1 MFQRAV
7 KREARG
13 RVALVGPAGAGK
25 SFTMLKLARA
35 LAGPKG
41 RIAAID
47 TEHGSLS
54 KYAHTEFCGGAG
66 VCREESHFEFD
77 CDELA
82 SYGTDAFLKSL
93 EEAERA
99 GYAVFCC
106 DSLSHFWM
114 GKDGALEYVDGRA
127 KRNNNSDS
135 FSGWKDFRPK
145 ERAMVDAMLAS
156 PLHVIVTMRTKNEYV
171 TAENAKGKKV
181 RQKIG
186 LAPVQRDGIEYE
198 FDLVGVLDDDNTL
211 IVDKTRCFF
220 YAGKALAKPGAKE
233 FQPFIEWLTGA
244 PAGNSKTPGESCLGQ
259 HPVEHGRAEGPAAP
273 VPAVVVVESAQLAAA
288 AGGARSSAVPG
299 PLRMIFG
306 DLHKPGIARGAL
318 EMAHAKLREA
328 RPEDG
333 DADYLRFVEMHG
345 LKSGGMQIGRVKA
358 ALLDMYAL
366 IEFAN
371 EEKLGGLGI
380 SDDDLPPVLAGA
392 GFGAAGR
399 GAERNG
405 R

>member
-7 KREARG
+7 KREAKG
-13 RVALVGPAGAGK
+13 RVALVGPAGSGK

-41 RIAAID
+41 KIAAID

-54 KYAHTEFCGGAG
+54 KYAHTELCGGAG

-77 CDELA
+77 CDALA

-127 KRNNNSDS
+127 KRNKDDS
-135 FSGWKDFRPK
+135 FSGWKDFRPR

-171 TAENAKGKKV
+171 TTENAKGKTV

-244 PAGNSKTPGESCLGQ
+244 PAGNSKTPGES
-259 HPVEHGRAEGPAAP
+259 AAP

-333 DADYLRFVEMHG
+333 DADYLRFLDMHG
-345 LKSGGMQIGRVKA
+345 LKPGGGMTIARVKA

-380 SDDDLPPVLAGA
+380 GDDDLPPVLVGA
-392 GFGAAGR
+392 GAAGR